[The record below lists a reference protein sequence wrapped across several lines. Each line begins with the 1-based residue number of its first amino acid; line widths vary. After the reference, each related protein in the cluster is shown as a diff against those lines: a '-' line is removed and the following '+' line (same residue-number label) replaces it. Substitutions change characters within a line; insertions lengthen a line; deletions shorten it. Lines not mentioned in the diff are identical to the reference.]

1 MNNIGAI
8 KYEGVGGSELN
19 VLKKMILDIVNGGY
33 CVQVYPQIEK
43 TFCLIFIDADECDLT
58 KLRLMKTKL
67 ISPLRKSSNNGFYI
81 FLFRKHKDDIYFK
94 VKS

>member
-1 MNNIGAI
+1 VKNKRAVEMNNIGAI

-43 TFCLIFIDADECDLT
+43 
-58 KLRLMKTKL
+58 
-67 ISPLRKSSNNGFYI
+67 PLRKSSNNGFYI